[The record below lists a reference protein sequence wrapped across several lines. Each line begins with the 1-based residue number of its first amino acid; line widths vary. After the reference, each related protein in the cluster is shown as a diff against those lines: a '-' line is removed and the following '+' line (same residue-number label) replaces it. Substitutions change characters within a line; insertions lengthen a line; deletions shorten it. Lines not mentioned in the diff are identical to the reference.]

1 MLLTSH
7 ISYFVRI
14 QRSINRVGEG
24 DEIAGFSPNIQAFY
38 RRSQKRTHL
47 ENVFFFP
54 SRAYFKYEKR
64 QILQKHKSKRR
75 FKSNHIY
82 RLTQT
87 DKKSVQLSK
96 WKLNWYNTWYI
107 FKKGGVR
114 KLCNSNSTL
123 TELYVCTDFWLIV
136 HSQSYNF

>member
-47 ENVFFFP
+47 ENVFF
-54 SRAYFKYEKR
+54 SLLEH
-64 QILQKHKSKRR
+64 ILSM
-75 FKSNHIY
+75 
-82 RLTQT
+82 
-87 DKKSVQLSK
+87 
-96 WKLNWYNTWYI
+96 
-107 FKKGGVR
+107 KKGKFFKNIR
-114 KLCNSNSTL
+114 AKEDLRAITSP
-123 TELYVCTDFWLIV
+123 D
-136 HSQSYNF
+136 